1 MSKTKIMRPSVDAIA
16 VITRR
21 EMMPSTG
28 EYDKVKSTP
37 SRMYDLYA
45 NVIQYISYWLPMPVF
60 YPKIHYGSEYLCVGF
75 YQGA

>member
-37 SRMYDLYA
+37 SSMDDPSAHVREYK
-45 NVIQYISYWLPMPVF
+45 SYWLSMSVF
-60 YPKIHYGSEYLCVGF
+60 
-75 YQGA
+75 